1 MALRA
6 PKSSIRSGATKRS
19 DVVKSKKPS
28 PKNRELYAFL
38 FLTVFLAPAVSVAV
52 VGSYGF
58 VIWIYQLIAGP
69 PGAP

>member
-1 MALRA
+1 MAPKA
-6 PKSSIRSGATKRS
+6 PKSSKRSGATKLS
-19 DVVKSKKPS
+19 GVVKSKKS
-28 PKNRELYAFL
+28 SSKNHELSAFL
-38 FLTVFLAPAVSVAV
+38 FLTVFLAPALSVAV

>member
-6 PKSSIRSGATKRS
+6 PKSSTRSGTTKRSGAA
-19 DVVKSKKPS
+19 KSKQPN
-28 PKNRELYAFL
+28 PKFRELSAFL
-38 FLTVFLAPAVSVAV
+38 FLTVLLAPAMSVAV

-58 VIWIYQLIAGP
+58 AIWIYQIIAGP